1 MRFPTLNQQEYRRPI
16 ILLHLRAANG
26 AIVYLDVLVDT
37 GSDVTLLPLDAA
49 ETLQCDLPDAAEIV
63 VESLV
68 GGECRYRPAEIECEL
83 RRYPEVI
90 RWNAK
95 IGFVDREMRYGIVGT
110 RGFLEFFRLTYDASD
125 CWLEL
130 QPKSNNRA
138 STIATD

>member
-1 MRFPTLNQQEYRRPI
+1 MRFPTLDQQEVRRPI
-16 ILLHLRAANG
+16 ILLHLRSANG
-26 AIVYLDVLVDT
+26 AVVYLDVLVDT

-49 ETLQCDLPDAAEIV
+49 ETLQCDLTDAEEIV

-83 RRYPEVI
+83 RRYPDVV

-95 IGFVDREMRYGIVGT
+95 IGFVVREMRYGIVGT

-125 CWLEL
+125 CWLDL
-130 QPKSNNRA
+130 QPKANSGVA
-138 STIATD
+138 TIATD

>member
-1 MRFPTLNQQEYRRPI
+1 MRFPTLDQQEVRRPI

-26 AIVYLDVLVDT
+26 GVVYLDVLVDT

-49 ETLQCDLPDAAEIV
+49 ETLQCDLTDSEEIV

-83 RRYPEVI
+83 RRYPGIV

-110 RGFLEFFRLTYDASD
+110 RGFLEFFRLTYDVSE
-125 CWLEL
+125 CWLDL
-130 QPKSNNRA
+130 QPKA
-138 STIATD
+138 GCGVSTSVTK